1 MCSAGSRVFVHES
14 IYDAFVEKVVA
25 RAKKRLARVGPA
37 TDPKTELQPIVDGL
51 QFERVKGYIQAG
63 LQDVRRP
70 GGCGFRKK
78 RAMAR
83 LKCAPSRVLSLVVTR
98 AQGATLAF
106 GGKVIPRSGYY
117 LEPTIF
123 TNVTDGMRIAR
134 EEIFGPVMSI
144 IKYKTY
150 EEALERANNTEV
162 HMSRST
168 KLRLRRL
175 TKPPNS

>member
-1 MCSAGSRVFVHES
+1 VCSAGSRVFVHES

-63 LQDVRRP
+63 LQDVRQAGGR
-70 GGCGFRKK
+70 GCG
-78 RAMAR
+78 RAAR
-83 LKCAPSRVLSLVVTR
+83 APLKSVPPRRILSLVAPR

-162 HMSRST
+162 RSARA
-168 KLRLRRL
+168 LPRFARR
-175 TKPPNS
+175 